1 MMELISAL
9 IGVIGVVIGWIL
21 NELTTVIRER
31 PKLCFQMV
39 VAPDSERKRIP
50 CQNKPFGTRNRNL

>member
-31 PKLCFQMV
+31 PKLCFQISH
-39 VAPDSERKRIP
+39 AGANPNAHILHERARA
-50 CQNKPFGTRNRNL
+50 GNL

>member
-39 VAPDSERKRIP
+39 VTQTVS
-50 CQNKPFGTRNRNL
+50 